1 MFQQPIYSQYTML
14 YHLRHVRQMGG
25 VSWKGPIDTAWIAN
39 KIKKLKTILVG
50 EKYLITHILNMHP
63 LETMACMEVPSSDRL
78 TNQTK
83 DVQLLLFNIFQ
94 LEEFDF
100 TCSLNIKSPGEM
112 SVVASIHLQHSPRE
126 RSEKAEMNKQHSA

>member
-39 KIKKLKTILVG
+39 KVKRL
-50 EKYLITHILNMHP
+50 KYLITDILDMHP

-78 TNQTK
+78 N
-83 DVQLLLFNIFQ
+83 
-94 LEEFDF
+94 
-100 TCSLNIKSPGEM
+100 KSNKGCPTF
-112 SVVASIHLQHSPRE
+112 IIQHLPAGRI
-126 RSEKAEMNKQHSA
+126 